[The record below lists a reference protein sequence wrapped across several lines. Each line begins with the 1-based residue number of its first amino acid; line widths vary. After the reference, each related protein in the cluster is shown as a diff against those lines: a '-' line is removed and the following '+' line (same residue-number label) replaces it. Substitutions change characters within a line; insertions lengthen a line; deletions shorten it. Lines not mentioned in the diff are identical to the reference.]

1 MLCESSRL
9 ERTFK
14 NQLEKENP
22 NILLGFS
29 SYFVFRILDT
39 TPCHISRPDAETILI
54 VLVFR
59 KLPVS

>member
-1 MLCESSRL
+1 MLYESSRL
-9 ERTFK
+9 ARTLKKSARKRKPQHPVGVF
-14 NQLEKENP
+14 
-22 NILLGFS
+22 
-29 SYFVFRILDT
+29 FVFRILDT